1 MIRMT
6 NDSLTQAATD
16 TVSVFEQTK
25 GIPMLDRAIE
35 VLAWI
40 WHIFVESDSALRT
53 LAIVILT
60 TITVIVVY
68 RMSRRVLRRY
78 MTARAMKTENIEN
91 FLLFWRYFWMV
102 SAVILIAV
110 SFSGS
115 IANVGISAAFLGM
128 VLGWSLQ
135 APVTGIAAWLMII
148 LKRPFKIG
156 DRVIINGITGDV
168 TDINLT
174 HVLLNQVGGT
184 VGGEDKSGRGV
195 LIPNATLFSQVIYN
209 YIMETGYL
217 LDEVTVQVTFESDI
231 EETERICL
239 NAARE
244 VTHEII
250 AETGTE
256 PYTRME
262 FTDWGIRIRVRYQAL
277 AMERQRMTSEVTRS
291 IHRQFTGNPKVEFRY
306 PLQEIRY
313 RPQEH
318 LSEYVRQQNEYVEK
332 HTEDFGDRG

>member
-1 MIRMT
+1 MIRMPH
-6 NDSLTQAATD
+6 DSLTQAATD
-16 TVSVFEQTK
+16 TVSVLQQMK
-25 GIPMLDRAIE
+25 GATMIDRVID

-40 WHIFVESDSALRT
+40 WLILAGPDSALRT

-60 TITVIVVY
+60 TIAVIVAY
-68 RMSRRVLRRY
+68 RLSRRVLRKY
-78 MTARAMKTENIEN
+78 MTARAMKTDNIEN
-91 FLLFWRYFWMV
+91 FLLFWRYFWMAG
-102 SAVILIAV
+102 AVILIAV

-174 HVLLNQVGGT
+174 HILLNQVGGT

-209 YIMETGYL
+209 YTLETRHL

-231 EETERICL
+231 AEAERICL

-244 VTHEII
+244 VTQDII
-250 AETGTE
+250 AETGIE

-262 FTDWGIRIRVRYQAL
+262 FTDWGLRIRVRYQAL
-277 AMERQRMTSEVTRS
+277 AMERQRMTSEVTRY
-291 IHRQFTGNPKVEFRY
+291 IHRQFVGNPKVEFRY
-306 PLQEIRY
+306 PLQEVRH
-313 RPQEH
+313 RPHQH
-318 LSEYVRQQNEYVEK
+318 LADYSQQQNEYVEN
-332 HTEDFGDRG
+332 HTEDVRNRG